1 VGGIRP
7 EFSALFGSNKSIRAG
22 ENLFAWDSA
31 PLTCHSI
38 LTVTVRSLRPRNKLK
53 KQSTAISTVAGVRLF
68 TAKQR
73 LPSEHLECVV
83 LPAHDGRKGDAESLI
98 SIGRVD
104 GLGG

>member
-1 VGGIRP
+1 MRP
-7 EFSALFGSNKSIRAG
+7 VLRQLALSCIFNRSGRQRDLRQSAGPAYPS
-22 ENLFAWDSA
+22 
-31 PLTCHSI
+31 
-38 LTVTVRSLRPRNKLK
+38 
-53 KQSTAISTVAGVRLF
+53 VAGVRLF

>member
-1 VGGIRP
+1 VQRTLAV
-7 EFSALFGSNKSIRAG
+7 EG
-22 ENLFAWDSA
+22 E
-31 PLTCHSI
+31 
-38 LTVTVRSLRPRNKLK
+38 K
-53 KQSTAISTVAGVRLF
+53 AISFSFSRF

-83 LPAHDGRKGDAESLI
+83 LPAHDGREGDAESSI